1 MDSEVKTILVIDDD
15 VAFRQTVAE
24 WLRLR
29 NWRVLEA
36 SDGETG
42 LQITLK
48 ERPEVVLCDLL
59 MPRGNGFKYC
69 RQVRENR
76 LRVPLT
82 KVVVTTGSSYMADR
96 LEAEEAGADAYLVK
110 PLEMESLHA
119 LITSLADGVGAGQAP
134 QDSVGVIGPGV
145 SLRFWG
151 VRGSVPVP
159 GASTVEFG
167 GNTSCVEVRA
177 DGQLII
183 LDAGTGIRPLGNSL
197 EKEFPGQS
205 LDFTILITHTHWDH
219 IQGFPFFLP
228 AYFPSNTVRI
238 IGFEGARRGLERT
251 LLSQMESPYFPIS
264 MREMPGNIAI
274 RELGDLDF
282 HVGLVRVRAE
292 FLNHPGIC
300 TGYRLFTSAGSI
312 SYLPDVELFRRFREN
327 VGAGQNGLAYAAEKD
342 ERLREFIAGSEVLIF
357 DGQYAAEE
365 YRSHVGWGHSCY
377 EDVVE
382 LAIQAGVKR
391 LFIFHHDPV
400 HDDAWVRS
408 MVDRCREMVRVAG
421 SLLIVE
427 AAREDLTL
435 ELSATGHAA
444 SAGAT
449 AASA

>member
-42 LQITLK
+42 FQITLK

-69 RQVRENR
+69 RQVKENR

-82 KVVVTTGSSYMADR
+82 KVVVTTGSGYMADR

-110 PLEMESLHA
+110 PLEMESLQT
-119 LITSLADGVGAGQAP
+119 LISGLTDGPDGGEVQR
-134 QDSVGVIGPGV
+134 DTVGVIAPGV
-145 SLRFWG
+145 TLRFWG

-205 LDFTILITHTHWDH
+205 LDFTILVTHTHWDH

-238 IGFEGARRGLERT
+238 VGFEGARRGLERT

-282 HVGLVRVRAE
+282 SVGPVRVRAE

-327 VGAGQNGLAYAAEKD
+327 VGAGQNDLAYAVEKD
-342 ERLREFIAGSEVLIF
+342 ERLREFIAGSEILIF
-357 DGQYAAEE
+357 DGQYDVEE

-391 LFIFHHDPV
+391 LFIFHHDPA
-400 HDDAWVRS
+400 HDDAWVRA
-408 MVDRCREMVRVAG
+408 MVDHSREIVRAAG
-421 SLLIVE
+421 SPLRVE
-427 AAREDLTL
+427 AAREGLAV
-435 ELSATGHAA
+435 ELSASEITAWSKAAGA
-444 SAGAT
+444 SA
-449 AASA
+449 

>member
-1 MDSEVKTILVIDDD
+1 MKTILVIDDD
-15 VAFRQTVAE
+15 DAFRQAVAE
-24 WLRLR
+24 WLRHR
-29 NWRVLEA
+29 GWRVLEA
-36 SDGETG
+36 SDGEVG
-42 LQITLK
+42 FQITLK

-69 RQVRENR
+69 RQVKENR

-82 KVVVTTGSSYMADR
+82 KVVVTTGSGYMADR

-110 PLEMESLHA
+110 PLEMESLQ
-119 LITSLADGVGAGQAP
+119 SLLANLTTGMVAGDPRRDQIGAVA
-134 QDSVGVIGPGV
+134 PGV
-145 SLRFWG
+145 SLKFWG
-151 VRGSVPVP
+151 VRGSIPVP
-159 GASTVEFG
+159 GPDTVEFG

-183 LDAGTGIRPLGNSL
+183 LDAGTGIRPLGNAL
-197 EKEFPGQS
+197 DKEFPGQA

-228 AYFPSNTVRI
+228 AYIPSNTVRI
-238 IGFEGARRGLERT
+238 VGFEGARRGLERT

-282 HVGLVRVRAE
+282 NVGPVRVRAE

-312 SYLPDVELFRRFREN
+312 SYLPDVELYRRFREN
-327 VGAGQNGLAYAAEKD
+327 IGAGENDLAYASEKD

-357 DGQYAAEE
+357 DGQYDPEE
-365 YRSHVGWGHSCY
+365 YKSHVGWGHSCF

-391 LFIFHHDPV
+391 LYIFHHDPV
-400 HDDAWVRS
+400 HDDAWIRG
-408 MVDRCREMVRVAG
+408 MVERCRAIVRASG
-421 SLLIVE
+421 SSLVVE
-427 AAREDLTL
+427 AAREGLTV
-435 ELSATGHAA
+435 ELSP
-444 SAGAT
+444 AGITARRET
-449 AASA
+449 AAVSA